1 LVESR
6 KLITATL
13 FGVVIAII
21 KGPFQPPY
29 ADFLI
34 IVEAPILGL
43 SFLLLGRGGATY
55 TEVVNGLLQSGLKAS
70 FFPFSLIVAVMYGAL
85 VDLLGT
91 ALKARKGDHAD
102 SRLMVATLGIA
113 SVITGT
119 VAAYTS
125 IALKIIPYDPSLF
138 YVVYVPIVIWG
149 IFSGALG
156 GYVSARLWERNLK
169 ARFRSIQ
176 PPIG

>member
-1 LVESR
+1 MVESR

-13 FGVVIAII
+13 FGVVIAVV

-43 SFLLLGRGGATY
+43 SFLLLGKGGATY

-70 FFPFSLIVAVMYGAL
+70 FFPFSLIIAVMYGVL

-91 ALKARKGDHAD
+91 AFKAKRGDHAD
-102 SRLMVATLGIA
+102 SRLMVLTLGIA
-113 SVITGT
+113 SVITGLT
-119 VAAYTS
+119 AAYTS
-125 IALKIIPYDPSLF
+125 IALKIIPYDPNLF
-138 YVVYVPIVIWG
+138 WIVYVPIIIWG
-149 IFSGALG
+149 ILSGALG
-156 GYVSARLWERNLK
+156 GYISARLWERNLK